1 VGSFPAA
8 TDPRGKDQILQLLH
22 SQARTTRP
30 ASQPASSE
38 LPGKV
43 DTDKA
48 QHAEML
54 SKYGI
59 DPRNIGDKR

>member
-1 VGSFPAA
+1 MWGVSQPLLTPAA
-8 TDPRGKDQILQLLH
+8 RTRSCIAAQPGKDDQ
-22 SQARTTRP
+22 